1 MCTSITRTLYEC
13 LKQKR
18 LMAAVAQR
26 MGIPHSTLAAE
37 LQGEKFR
44 AKLGADELIPLFR
57 AIREVEGGA
66 ELDGI
71 LKKFVREL
79 QGEEVDAAAAEE
91 FGQLLFGVIQGIGVL
106 SQSAAQIESLN
117 GRRELAKLKTKIR
130 GEIIPA
136 VYKLEDII
144 DSRLSAAVRPA
155 KAKRTDP
162 SPAPQTI

>member
-1 MCTSITRTLYEC
+1 MCASITRTLYEW
-13 LKQKR
+13 LKQRR

-37 LQGEKFR
+37 LQGEKYK
-44 AKLGADELIPLFR
+44 AKLGADELVPLFC
-57 AIREVEGGA
+57 AIREIDGDA
-66 ELDGI
+66 ELNGI
-71 LKKFVREL
+71 LKKFIREL
-79 QGEEVDAAAAEE
+79 EGEEVMAATADE

-130 GEIIPA
+130 AEIIPA

-144 DSRLSAAVRPA
+144 DARLSAARKTAATKSAESVPV
-155 KAKRTDP
+155 
-162 SPAPQTI
+162 PQPI

>member
-1 MCTSITRTLYEC
+1 MCASITCTLYEW

-37 LQGEKFR
+37 LQGEKYK

-57 AIREVEGGA
+57 AIREAGYGA

-71 LKKFVREL
+71 LKKFIREL
-79 QGEEVDAAAAEE
+79 QGEELISASADD

-117 GRRELAKLKTKIR
+117 GRRELVKLKTKIR
-130 GEIIPA
+130 AEIIPA

-144 DSRLSAAVRPA
+144 DTRLSAARKTVATKSTESVPV
-155 KAKRTDP
+155 
-162 SPAPQTI
+162 PQPI